1 MRILENLLTDLWGL
15 RVLFDGFLPE
25 LLQVLQALLIL
36 SGVAVC
42 LFLFW
47 AFAKAGWD
55 IFTEWLADK
64 LGV

>member
-1 MRILENLLTDLWGL
+1 MRLLENLLKDLWGL

-36 SGVAVC
+36 SGVAAC

-47 AFAKAGWD
+47 AFAKAGYD
-55 IFTEWLADK
+55 IFIEWLADK